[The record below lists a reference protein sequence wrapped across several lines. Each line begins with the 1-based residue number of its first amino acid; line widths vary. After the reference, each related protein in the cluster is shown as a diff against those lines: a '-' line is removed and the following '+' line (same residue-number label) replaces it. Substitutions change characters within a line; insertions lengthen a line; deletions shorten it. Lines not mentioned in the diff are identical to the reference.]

1 MRVIVLG
8 CGRVGGYLANFL
20 AEHGHHVTV
29 IDKNPAA
36 FRILGNDFVV
46 ERVREVGRGGEES
59 EAEKTFTA
67 HTHICCVIG
76 TGVDDDILRNAGIEK
91 AEAFA
96 AVTDSDYINI
106 MAALIA
112 KEIYHVHKVIAGIVN
127 PRRLKITQEL
137 GLEAICPLTLG
148 AQHIFDAL
156 VKK

>member
-20 AEHGHHVTV
+20 AEQGHHVTV

-36 FRILGNDFVV
+36 FRILGNEFVV
-46 ERVREVGRGGEES
+46 ERVREVERGGEEK

-76 TGVDDDILRNAGIEK
+76 SGIDEEVLKDAGMER

-106 MAALIA
+106 MASLIA
-112 KEIYHVHKVIAGIVN
+112 KEIYRIPKVITGIVN
-127 PRRLKITQEL
+127 PRRLTITQEL

-148 AQHIFDAL
+148 AQFIFNAL